1 MATREYDLEDV
12 DDDGMFTYMNNGV
25 IIHVDD
31 LVCVKHKDDACYAE
45 VLQISKDGRHLKVLL
60 GSGDVINVTLTDI
73 LEKL

>member
-12 DDDGMFTYMNNGV
+12 DDDVMFTYMNSGV
-25 IIHVDD
+25 VIHVDD
-31 LVCVKHKDDACYAE
+31 YVHVKYKDEAYDAE

-60 GSGDVINVTLTDI
+60 DTGDVVNVTLTNI